1 MAIWE
6 FMPVTQNLVFAICA
20 AWMHVHDSVLPFP
33 LSAQCREEFSDE
45 GRK

>member
-6 FMPVTQNLVFAICA
+6 FMPVTQNLVFAIYA

-33 LSAQCREEFSDE
+33 LSGKSLEMRV
-45 GRK
+45 GGK